1 MSGTSVAARLAILGS
16 IWAGALL
23 LGSTS
28 FAQDFPTR
36 PVRLVTPFPP
46 ASITDVLARPIA
58 LRLSELWKQPVVV
71 DNRAGAGGI
80 VGAVAVAT
88 APPDGYTLLLGS
100 NGTNAINASLY
111 SKLPY
116 DTVKSFV
123 PLTQVSTSNLVLVAH
138 PSVEARDIAQLI
150 ALAKA
155 RPGQLTFGSGGSG
168 TTPHL
173 AGELFN
179 AMAGV
184 QMVHVPYK
192 GSPQS
197 VLDLVAGRINVI
209 FANGASVM
217 PHVRAGKLRMLGV
230 TSPQRDPT
238 LPEVPTIAEAGLPGY
253 TVEVWTGIFAPAGTP
268 PQLAEKLSAQIRG
281 VLANEDLV
289 REFSKVGLFMKPST
303 PQAFAAYVQE
313 ETAKWAKVVKASGA
327 KAD

>member
-1 MSGTSVAARLAILGS
+1 MSGKSVPRRLAVLGPML
-16 IWAGALL
+16 AGALFL
-23 LGSTS
+23 VSNS
-28 FAQDFPTR
+28 FAQDFPTK

-58 LRLSELWKQPVVV
+58 QRLSEVWKQPVVV
-71 DNRAGAGGI
+71 DNRVGAGGI
-80 VGAVAVAT
+80 VGALAVAT
-88 APPDGYTLLLGS
+88 APPDGYALLIGS

-116 DTVKSFV
+116 DVEKSFV
-123 PLTQVSTSNLVLVAH
+123 PLTQVSTSNLVLVVH
-138 PSVEARDIAQLI
+138 PSVEAKTVSELI

-155 RPGQLTFGSGGSG
+155 KPGQLTFGSGGNG

-179 AMAGV
+179 TTAGV
-184 QMVHVPYK
+184 QLVHVPYK

-197 VLDLVAGRINVI
+197 VLDLVAGRIHVI

-217 PHVRAGKLRMLGV
+217 QQVRAGKLRMLGV
-230 TSPQRDPT
+230 TSPKRDPA
-238 LPEVPTIAEAGLPGY
+238 LPDLPTIAESGLPGY
-253 TVEVWTGIFAPAGTP
+253 AVEVWTGIFAPAGTP
-268 PQLAEKLSAQIRG
+268 PQLADKLSQQIRS

-289 REFSKVGLFMKPST
+289 RDFAKQGLFVKTST
-303 PQAFAAYVQE
+303 PQAFAAYVHE